1 MNDKNVIDFEEKKK
15 KKRLTNSESVK
26 DGDEL
31 EIVVRVIDQVF
42 DPQPPGSGDPGK
54 VSENAWFFAE
64 ELKDA
69 YDELLEDWK
78 VDDYKVVVVNTPA
91 GEKNLAHDQL
101 GIIIVGAEKRL
112 EDQLKLE
119 IKRVKKRV
127 WQEIFDQLYSLF
139 EVNKPEG
146 WEEGEGGKK

>member
-15 KKRLTNSESVK
+15 KSLTNTESVK

-42 DPQPPGSGDPGK
+42 DPQPPGSGDPEK
-54 VSENAWFFAE
+54 VSENAWYFAE

-69 YDELLEDWK
+69 YEALLEDWK
-78 VDDYKVVVVNTPA
+78 VDDYKVVVVNAPA
-91 GEKNLAHDQL
+91 GGKNLVHDQL
-101 GIIIVGAEKRL
+101 VIIIAGAEKRL
-112 EDQLKLE
+112 EDQLELE

-127 WQEIFDQLYSLF
+127 WKEIFDQLYSLF
-139 EVNKPEG
+139 EANKPEG